1 MLVRKQIKIDDVCL
15 KMDAATGTFEG
26 YAARFG
32 GTDTYGD
39 TLIKGAFA
47 STLRQNGKP
56 KMFYGHDWSMP
67 IGRFDKVMEDESGL
81 LVKGQL
87 TPNHSVAADVRAGL
101 IHGTMDGL
109 SIGGFVAKG
118 DAEDKA
124 DGNGQIINKFTKLVD
139 ISVVPFPAD
148 SGARIDMA
156 SVKNSDLREA
166 IDEIETIRDF
176 ERLLRDAGSFSRAEA
191 TALVSR
197 AKAVFMTGDPVT
209 KKAEAEVGAFVERAK
224 RFGELRI

>member
-15 KMDAATGTFEG
+15 KMDGETGTFEG

-67 IGRFDKVMEDESGL
+67 IGRFDKAAEDDSGL
-81 LVKGQL
+81 YVKGQL
-87 TPNHSVAADVRAGL
+87 TPGHSVAADVRAGL
-101 IHGTMDGL
+101 AHGTMDGL

-124 DGNGQIINKFTKLVD
+124 YGNGQIINKFTNLVE

-148 SGARIDMA
+148 ADARIDLA
-156 SVKNSDLREA
+156 SVKNADLREA
-166 IDEIETIRDF
+166 IEEIETIRDF

-197 AKAVFMTGDPVT
+197 AKGIFATGDPIT
-209 KKAEAEVGAFVERAK
+209 KKAEAEVNSFIERAK
-224 RFGELRI
+224 RFGEMRI

>member
-1 MLVRKQIKIDDVCL
+1 MLVRKQIKLDEVQL
-15 KMDAATGTFEG
+15 KMDGEAGSFEG

-39 TLIKGAFA
+39 TIMKGAFA

-56 KMFYGHDWSMP
+56 KMFYAHDWSMP
-67 IGRFDKVMEDESGL
+67 IGRFDKASEDDSGL
-81 LVKGQL
+81 YVKGSL
-87 TPNHSVAADVRAGL
+87 TPGHSTANDVRAGL
-101 IHGTMDGL
+101 LHGTMDGL

-124 DGNGQIINKFTKLVD
+124 DGGQIINKFTKLVD

-148 SGARIDMA
+148 AGARVDLA

-166 IDEIETIRDF
+166 IEEIETVRDF
-176 ERLLRDAGSFSRAEA
+176 ERLLRDAGSFSRSE
-191 TALVSR
+191 TAAIVSR
-197 AKAVFMTGDPVT
+197 AKAIFSSVDPIT
-209 KKAEAEVGAFVERAK
+209 KQADANVAALLDRAK
-224 RFGELRI
+224 RFGAFQL